1 MNAPAANLDGILAA
15 IAQGVE
21 QVEVELRDLVH
32 SPVRTVAE
40 VGEHTLNAGGKR
52 LRPAFVT
59 LAARATGH
67 SFDPQRAIRIGA
79 CLELVHMAT
88 LIHDDVIDNAATRR
102 GRATAAAIY
111 GNTASIL
118 SGDVM
123 LAKAMVVLADDG
135 DIDVIRAVSR
145 AVVEMAE
152 GEAREVETRGRFDL
166 SEEDHLEILGMK
178 TAAFVECCCRVGGML
193 AGASK
198 EVQQSLATY
207 GRHVG
212 LAFQIADDLLDF
224 RGDQAVTGK
233 PLATDFREGCATLPL
248 IRLRPLLDANE
259 ETHLREKFGNG
270 VTDSEIHDLVRLMD
284 ERGATREAEAAAKGQ
299 IDLATRALSALP
311 ASENRDLL
319 VTIAEFVLSR
329 RA

>member
-1 MNAPAANLDGILAA
+1 MNAPTANLDAILAA

-59 LAARATGH
+59 LAARATGRA
-67 SFDPQRAIRIGA
+67 FDPQRAIRIGA

-178 TAAFVECCCRVGGML
+178 TAAFVECCCLVGGML
-193 AGASK
+193 AGANK

-248 IRLRPLLDANE
+248 IRLRPLLDAKE

-270 VTDSEIHDLVRLMD
+270 VTDADIHDLVRLMD
-284 ERGATREAEAAAKGQ
+284 ERGATREAEAAAKDH